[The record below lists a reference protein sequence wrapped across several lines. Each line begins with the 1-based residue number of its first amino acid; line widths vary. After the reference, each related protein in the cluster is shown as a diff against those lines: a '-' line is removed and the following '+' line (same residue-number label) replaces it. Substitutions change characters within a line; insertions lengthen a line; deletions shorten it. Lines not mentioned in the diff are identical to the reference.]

1 MIDDTFAQSYLK
13 LALFWPCHKEQGAV
27 TVIYHKEVRFRDVTS
42 ARAALAEGGA
52 AD

>member
-13 LALFWPCHKEQGAV
+13 LALFWPYHKAV